1 MDQTIIENGNNVE
14 SIVYK
19 NRINHSV
26 QIFTDQIK
34 NKKHLSS
41 TGKII
46 GKGDY
51 EFRLVDGKL
60 VQVIDPKLMKP
71 LSRVISSLER
81 DGLVESAELE
91 QKTTTIMSEFVAE
104 EASL

>member
-19 NRINHSV
+19 NRIKNSV

-34 NKKHLSS
+34 NKKQLSN

-46 GKGDY
+46 GKGNY
-51 EFRLVDGKL
+51 EFRIVDGKL
-60 VQVIDPKLMKP
+60 VQVIDPKIMKP
-71 LSRVISSLER
+71 LSRVIASLEN
-81 DGLVESAELE
+81 DGLVAGAEVEETASLE
-91 QKTTTIMSEFVAE
+91 TAFVAE
-104 EASL
+104 EAVL